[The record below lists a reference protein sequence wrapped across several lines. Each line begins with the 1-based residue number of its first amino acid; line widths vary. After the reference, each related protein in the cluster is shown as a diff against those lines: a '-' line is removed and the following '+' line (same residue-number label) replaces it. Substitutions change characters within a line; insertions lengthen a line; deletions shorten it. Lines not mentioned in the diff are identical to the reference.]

1 MPQQYGFWLR
11 SRPRH
16 LAYPAAGRQLSEA
29 SIREMLWG
37 LAPQNITV
45 AAVPEVRYGYVVA

>member
-1 MPQQYGFWLR
+1 M
-11 SRPRH
+11 
-16 LAYPAAGRQLSEA
+16 
-29 SIREMLWG
+29 REMLWG